1 MEPTSRRRALA
12 ALAGSA
18 ALLPAIARAEAKP
31 ADDDDIP
38 PTDDLMREHG
48 VIRRTLGVYE
58 ELAKRLESPTPPD
71 VHVVQSA
78 AELIHTFAEGYHEKL
93 EEEQIFPRLEKANT
107 LVKLCATL
115 RAQHAAGRAVTEQI
129 LAAATPARWND
140 PKVRASIVPG
150 MRGFVAMYQPHAARE
165 DTEIFIAF
173 RKLVGPKQ
181 LDVLGDQFEAQEH
194 KILGAN
200 GFEKALA
207 EVESLEK
214 SLGLE
219 DLARFT
225 VR

>member
-18 ALLPAIARAEAKP
+18 ALIPAVARAEAKP

-38 PTDDLMREHG
+38 PTEDLMREHG

-78 AELIHTFAEGYHEKL
+78 AELIRHFAEGYHEKL
-93 EEEQIFPRLEKANT
+93 EEEQVFPRLEKANI
-107 LVKLCATL
+107 LVKLCGTL
-115 RAQHAAGRAVTEQI
+115 RAQHAAGRAVTAQI
-129 LAAATPARWND
+129 LAAATSAGWSD
-140 PKVRASIVPG
+140 PKVRASIIPG

-165 DTEIFIAF
+165 DTEVFIAL
-173 RKLVGPKQ
+173 RKLVGPKK
-181 LDVLGDQFEAQEH
+181 LDELGDQFEEQEH
-194 KILGAN
+194 KLLGQN

-207 EVESLEK
+207 EVEALEK
-214 SLGLE
+214 SLGID

-225 VR
+225 VK